1 MCNTNLQTLYRLN
14 TNKKQDDL
22 ITLNPEQIQLLS
34 NHYFVRGILNIKCDV
49 KKQKKITCRNIS
61 KIDMD
66 LLKKDLSELVV
77 KYQSLKLS
85 KLDEMYKFYFE
96 ELSNLLEKHAPNK
109 IVKIT
114 IRDKPEWYGQEH
126 LELKRLARKYEK
138 LY

>member
-1 MCNTNLQTLYRLN
+1 M
-14 TNKKQDDL
+14 
-22 ITLNPEQIQLLS
+22 
-34 NHYFVRGILNIKCDV
+34 ILNIKCNV

-61 KIDMD
+61 KIDKD

-85 KLDEMYKFYFE
+85 KLDEMCKFYFE
-96 ELSNLLEKHAPNK
+96 ELSNLLDKHAPNK

-126 LELKRLARKYEK
+126 LEVKRLARKYEK
-138 LY
+138 FYKV